1 MAETLL
7 AILVVTSSTNGSSLK
22 CRWPPS
28 PHASPCL
35 TRPRSTVSSDP
46 DQYDNPWRSANFKE
60 GVLDDPK
67 KSALLL
73 PPIQQHAQ

>member
-7 AILVVTSSTNGSSLK
+7 AILSVTSSTNGTSLI

-35 TRPRSTVSSDP
+35 ACPRQTVSYDP

-67 KSALLL
+67 NALLL